1 MGFVLFMSG
10 LGFVI
15 RRGYGVAGWMEPL
28 WNRAVGADPVVFA
41 NQGSGADHRITTHF
55 DVIAKNASELGKPGR
70 HRSAFHENF
79 DGVDEIILLFFQAS
93 ELNIGQ
99 A

>member
-1 MGFVLFMSG
+1 M
-10 LGFVI
+10 I

-28 WNRAVGADPVVFA
+28 WDRAVGADPVVLA
-41 NQGSGADHRITTHF
+41 NQSSGTDYRVTTHF
-55 DVIAKNASELGKPGR
+55 DIVAKNAPELEKPRPHQSILHGD
-70 HRSAFHENF
+70 F
-79 DGVDEIILLFFQAS
+79 DGVDEVILLFFQAS